1 MKVYKVTILNDNGS
15 IFLVNHVRDN
25 DFKNAKNK
33 TWDILLQNGFTMDN
47 KKAIAR
53 VVRK

>member
-1 MKVYKVTILNDNGS
+1 MKTYKVTILNENGS
-15 IFLVNHVRDN
+15 IFMINFVRDN

-33 TWDILLQNGFTMDN
+33 TWDILLKNGFTMDG

-53 VVRK
+53 VFTK